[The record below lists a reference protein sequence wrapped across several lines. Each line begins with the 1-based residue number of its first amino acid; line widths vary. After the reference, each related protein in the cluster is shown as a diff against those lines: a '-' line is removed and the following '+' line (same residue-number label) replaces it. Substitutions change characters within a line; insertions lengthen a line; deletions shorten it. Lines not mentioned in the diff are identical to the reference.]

1 MSPLHDI
8 AVQTLLVGGL
18 VNLANAI
25 IALYLWNERRGELFL
40 LFWSF
45 AWIAG
50 SIRWATSYVALGEPS
65 LRPFLT
71 FQSAIL
77 HFFIV
82 LGCYHLLSGKLWKS
96 APVLAAT
103 AIVLLAF
110 TVVGLLFQIPAEMEY
125 ARFFTVLLFWAG
137 SMLYAFRSERLPGYA
152 FAAATL
158 TVWGVYV
165 GIALAALGK
174 GIATHVVIPLFN
186 VPLAFSIIVI
196 AYQRNRRALVQSEE
210 RRRRVEQELQQ
221 QRDELA
227 HAQRV
232 TTLGELGASFAH
244 ELGQPLAAI
253 HLHAQAALR
262 FIDSPRGAGEVRE
275 ALVDIAAS
283 VRNASKT
290 IDRLRA
296 LFRKENTERALLD
309 LNILVEEILR
319 LLRTDLLHR
328 GIEVHFEPGQK
339 LPQML
344 GDQVQ
349 LRQVMLNVL
358 VNAAEAISA
367 DGSRPR
373 EIHIRTGITEAGD
386 VLIDV
391 RDSGPGIP
399 ETELERMF
407 TRFVTTKP
415 HGLGMGLAISRS
427 IVEAHAGRIWAS
439 RNSER
444 GLTVHVELP
453 PAERYDH

>member
-1 MSPLHDI
+1 MSPLQDI
-8 AVQTLLVGGL
+8 AVQTILVGGL
-18 VNLANAI
+18 VTLANAI
-25 IALYLWNERRGELFL
+25 IALYLWNERRSELFL

-45 AWIAG
+45 AWITG
-50 SIRWATSYVALGEPS
+50 SIRWATLYVALGEPA
-65 LRPFLT
+65 LRPFLS

-77 HFFIV
+77 HFLLV
-82 LGCYHLLSGKLWKS
+82 LGCYHLLSAKLWKS

-110 TVVGLLFQIPAEMEY
+110 TVVGLIFQIPSEMEY
-125 ARFFTVLLFWAG
+125 ARFFTVLLFCAG

-158 TVWGVYV
+158 AVWGVYV

-196 AYQRNRRALVQSEE
+196 AYQRSRRALVQSEK
-210 RRRRVEQELQQ
+210 RRRSAEQELQQ

-244 ELGQPLAAI
+244 ELGQPLTAI
-253 HLHAQAALR
+253 RLDAQAGLR
-262 FIDSPRGAGEVRE
+262 FIDSSRGAGEVRE
-275 ALVDIAAS
+275 VLVDIVTS
-283 VRNASKT
+283 VRNATET

-296 LFRKENTERALLD
+296 LFRKQQTERAPLD
-309 LNILVEEILR
+309 VNVLVDETLR
-319 LLRTDLLHR
+319 LLRTDLLQR
-328 GIEVHFEPGQK
+328 DIEAHFEPGEN
-339 LPQML
+339 LPQVL
-344 GDQVQ
+344 GDPVQ
-349 LRQVMLNVL
+349 LQQVMLNVL
-358 VNAAEAISA
+358 VNAEEAIGA
-367 DGSRPR
+367 ANPGPR
-373 EIHIRTGITEAGD
+373 DIHIRTGRTESGD

-391 RDSGPGIP
+391 RDSGMGVAD
-399 ETELERMF
+399 TELERIF

-415 HGLGMGLAISRS
+415 KGLGMGLTISRS
-427 IVEAHAGRIWAS
+427 IVELHGGCIWAS
-439 RNSER
+439 RNPER

-453 PAERYDH
+453 SAEHYDQ